1 MLKQS
6 DPEIKKK
13 APKRG
18 FLSTFFKGK
27 KKTETAASAR
37 AAVNRYIKAE
47 DI

>member
-1 MLKQS
+1 MQK
-6 DPEIKKK
+6 P
-13 APKRG
+13 PKRG